1 MERLKFKVTQSTG
14 VKDIKGNEIYEGDI
28 LKYNYDMN
36 TFTNVTA
43 SDKRLA
49 RGGVFSVNTGQ
60 VLSFGELA
68 NLYWFSWSCR

>member
-1 MERLKFKVTQSTG
+1 
-14 VKDIKGNEIYEGDI
+14 
-28 LKYNYDMN
+28 MN

-60 VLSFGELA
+60 VLSLGELA
-68 NLYWFSWSCR
+68 NLF